1 MALFV
6 NREKEL
12 DFIGDAVQT
21 LLDRRRLL
29 RTPII
34 EVYGARGMG
43 KTALLK
49 QVEQYCL
56 DSSLPCIFIDIKHA
70 SVNLEDDL
78 IRQIS
83 QYLPHPSSPRAQS
96 AISFAGALLKRGPA
110 VMLFDSVDLASQQQ
124 IDVLQL
130 LLSNLIDH
138 ENLFVVLASKKP
150 LPFLQK
156 EPGVARKLTPISLQS
171 LSRGHS
177 EDFLASAATKVEA
190 EIRDLILEWT
200 RGYPLAMNVMVDAVN
215 SGLDPRSN
223 PGQAEM
229 LARLKDQVLYQ
240 EVLGDLEPQRRA
252 YYYSALQLFSLPRR
266 FSLVIMQ
273 DLIETF
279 LPELRRDGVLAY
291 LSLPRDICETTNV
304 MHWNMARAG
313 YAVDTPVRALFLLLL
328 KQEQPDRYFAI
339 HAFLAK
345 RNLELALEVSG
356 SDRARYLREHLYHLV
371 NSRNPS
377 EQSLIGAVEIVN
389 QQAPDV
395 FVSFAEEFAQ
405 DDELK
410 EALGSRLPMIE
421 AAIHKYQQEETH
433 ADREGEE

>member
-34 EVYGARGMG
+34 EIYGARGMG

-49 QVEQYCL
+49 QVEQYCQ
-56 DSSLPCIFIDIKHA
+56 DRRLPCIFIDLRHT

-78 IRQIS
+78 MKQIS
-83 QYLPHPSSPRAQS
+83 QYLPHQSSPVAQS
-96 AISFAGALLKRGPA
+96 AVSLAHALLSEGPV
-110 VMLFDSVDLASQQQ
+110 VMLFDSVELANQEQLN
-124 IDVLQL
+124 VLQL
-130 LLSNLIDH
+130 LLSNLIDN
-138 ENLFVVLASKKP
+138 ENLFVVLASRKP

-156 EPGVARKLTPISLQS
+156 EQRVARKLTSLSLQS

-177 EDFLASAATKVEA
+177 EYFLDSAATQVEA
-190 EIRDLILEWT
+190 EIRDLIFEWT

-223 PGQAEM
+223 PGQAEI
-229 LARLKDQVLYQ
+229 LVRLKNQVIYQ
-240 EVLGDLEPQRRA
+240 EILGDLEPQKRS

-266 FSLVIMQ
+266 FNLVIMQ
-273 DLIETF
+273 DLIEAF
-279 LPELRRDGVLAY
+279 LPELRRNGILAY

-304 MHWNMARAG
+304 MRWNMFRSG
-313 YAVDTPVRALFLLLL
+313 YAVDTPVRVLFLLLS

-345 RNLELALEVSG
+345 RNLALALEVSG

-377 EQSLIGAVEIVN
+377 EQLLIGVVEIVN

-410 EALGSRLPMIE
+410 EALGPHLPALE
-421 AAIHKYQQEETH
+421 AAIHKYQEEIH
-433 ADREGEE
+433 PDREGEE

>member
-21 LLDRRRLL
+21 LLDRHRLL

-49 QVEQYCL
+49 QVEQYCR
-56 DSSLPCIFIDIKHA
+56 DSSLPCIFIDIRQA

-78 IRQIS
+78 IKQIS
-83 QYLPHPSSPRAQS
+83 LHLPHQSSPIAQS
-96 AISFAGALLKRGPA
+96 VVLLASALLKEGPA
-110 VMLFDSVDLASQQQ
+110 VMLFDSVDLASQEQLN
-124 IDVLQL
+124 VLQL
-130 LLSNLIDH
+130 LLANLISNK
-138 ENLFVVLASKKP
+138 NLFVMLASKKP

-156 EPGVARKLTPISLQS
+156 ESGIARKLTSISLQS

-177 EDFLASAATKVEA
+177 EYFLASAATQVET
-190 EIRDLILEWT
+190 EIRELIIEWT

-215 SGLDPRSN
+215 NGLDPRSN

-229 LARLKDQVLYQ
+229 LARLKNQVLYQ
-240 EVLGDLEPQRRA
+240 EILGDLEPQKRA

-291 LSLPRDICETTNV
+291 LSLPKDICETTNV
-304 MHWNMARAG
+304 MRWNMARSG
-313 YAVDTPVRALFLLLL
+313 YAVDPPVRALFLLLL

-345 RNLELALEVSG
+345 RNRELALEVSG
-356 SDRARYLREHLYHLV
+356 SDRARYLREYLYHLV

-377 EQSLIGAVEIVN
+377 EQSLIGVVEIVN

-395 FVSFAEEFAQ
+395 FLSFAEEFAQ

-410 EALGSRLPMIE
+410 EALGPQLPAIE
-421 AAIHKYQQEETH
+421 AAIHKYQEEVH
-433 ADREGEE
+433 PDREGEE